1 MNPPSPTTPRSLP
14 TVIAIGYDAGLV
26 ESTCLRIDAVWA
38 GLRFTHPKP
47 GNVDTNSYGTLT
59 DRMPD
64 SWIEAQPS
72 PP

>member
-1 MNPPSPTTPRSLP
+1 M
-14 TVIAIGYDAGLV
+14 